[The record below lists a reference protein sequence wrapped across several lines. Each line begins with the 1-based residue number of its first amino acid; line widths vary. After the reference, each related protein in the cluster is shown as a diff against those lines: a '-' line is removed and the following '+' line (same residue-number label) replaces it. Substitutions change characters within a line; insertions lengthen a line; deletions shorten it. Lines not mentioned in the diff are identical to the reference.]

1 MKSWR
6 RQLSA
11 IIGATALALMA
22 TAGTAS
28 ATTNIS
34 PDAGWQ
40 SFITGGGL
48 GGASIAGP
56 WVFTSTSVAKITVTD
71 AFCHGD
77 QFHVFD
83 GETLLGDTSDVPS
96 EFPACPFQLFFP
108 ADARADAAIADP
120 TFSQGVFYVAPGRHA
135 IEFENKAIWSPTST
149 GTGTGAY
156 FRVDSVSVT
165 REDCKTD
172 GWTSYGTVFK
182 NQGACLKMAA

>member
-40 SFITGGGL
+40 SFITAGGI
-48 GGASIAGP
+48 GGASTAGP

-83 GETLLGDTSDVPS
+83 GETALGDTSDVPS

-149 GTGTGAY
+149 GTGAY
-156 FRVDSVSVT
+156 FRVDSVAVT

-172 GWTSYGTVFK
+172 GWRSYGSLFK
-182 NQGACLKMAA
+182 NQGACLKVVA

>member
-182 NQGACLKMAA
+182 NQGACLKVAA

>member
-1 MKSWR
+1 MKSSR
-6 RQLSA
+6 RRLSA

-40 SFITGGGL
+40 SFITAGGI
-48 GGASIAGP
+48 GGASTAGP

-83 GETLLGDTSDVPS
+83 GETALDDTSDVPS

-149 GTGTGAY
+149 GTGAY
-156 FRVDSVSVT
+156 FRVDSVAVT

-172 GWTSYGTVFK
+172 GWRSYGSLFK
-182 NQGACLKMAA
+182 NQGACLKVAA